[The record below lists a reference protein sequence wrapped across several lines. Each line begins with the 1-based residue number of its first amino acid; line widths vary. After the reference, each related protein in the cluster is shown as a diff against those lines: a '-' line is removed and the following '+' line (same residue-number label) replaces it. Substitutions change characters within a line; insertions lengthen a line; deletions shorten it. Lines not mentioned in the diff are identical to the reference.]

1 MDKLDKILYL
11 IKDNMSDLVI
21 INHNTSDKALVI
33 DAIDNL
39 LYSVVEYKKEINQ
52 VVKAGPYYKDLIP
65 SNSGE

>member
-1 MDKLDKILYL
+1 MDKLDKILNL

-39 LYSVVEYKKEINQ
+39 LYSIVEYKKEINQ
-52 VVKAGPYYKDLIP
+52 TVKAGSY
-65 SNSGE
+65 NAN